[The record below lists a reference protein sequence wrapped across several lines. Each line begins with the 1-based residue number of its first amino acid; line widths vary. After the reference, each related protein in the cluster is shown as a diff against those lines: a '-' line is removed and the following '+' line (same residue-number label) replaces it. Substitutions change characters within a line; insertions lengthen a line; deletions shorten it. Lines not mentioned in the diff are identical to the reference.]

1 MSHPIDTVKNAID
14 GAAILV
20 TVGTISDYLPAL
32 AALASIIWT
41 GIRIGEWVTAK
52 WRARHK
58 NRT

>member
-1 MSHPIDTVKNAID
+1 MSHPVETVKNTID

-41 GIRIGEWVTAK
+41 AIRIGEWLTAK
-52 WRARHK
+52 WRARNS